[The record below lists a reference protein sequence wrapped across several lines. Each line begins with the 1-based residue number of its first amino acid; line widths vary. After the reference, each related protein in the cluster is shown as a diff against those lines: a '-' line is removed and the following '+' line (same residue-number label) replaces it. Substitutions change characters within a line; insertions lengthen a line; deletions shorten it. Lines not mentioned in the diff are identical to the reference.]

1 MTKSD
6 WLQCVE
12 LNVHIKLWNIGF
24 MICLLLYL
32 GLICVLYTMS
42 TTKLLSKGSTL
53 VHMVFQ
59 HCCLSVHVVL
69 SIFHVN
75 FYSCYII
82 IALKMFQSSNGVMQG
97 ICSKLDGALL
107 YPWRITLCGKL
118 SISCVVLNI
127 INKGSFVMVG
137 QNFAR

>member
-1 MTKSD
+1 MLVIIPWFNMCSLHHVNNKTTFQRKY
-6 WLQCVE
+6 VGT
-12 LNVHIKLWNIGF
+12 HGF
-24 MICLLLYL
+24 PTLL
-32 GLICVLYTMS
+32 
-42 TTKLLSKGSTL
+42 
-53 VHMVFQ
+53 
-59 HCCLSVHVVL
+59 LSVHVVL